1 MITFKQKIELL
12 KNLKTDTIDMS
23 NIDKYIEFMN
33 YKTITKPILQKVIYT
48 LIDLDVYISSIYD
61 SISEEDWND
70 IITAYD
76 TPIDN
81 PLYGLIREKIQIFLV
96 IYEKT
101 DNYIKNIKTGVLLDC
116 FSKIPFNKTSTT
128 QFLFFRLGLIRP
140 KAVLLYFF
148 ENVKIKP
155 IVYIPFFTSF
165 IARCDIPNFEV
176 ICEYIDYVKQ
186 LKKGTSL
193 NYVLATQGLLY
204 ICCFKREIFFKCV
217 EIIDYVFK
225 NDVYKLMN
233 SFLVETFC
241 ELFEYK
247 FKSFKSLE
255 NFALY
260 NFPFDKSI
268 FPKIRNL
275 YKDKYIEFK
284 K

>member
-1 MITFKQKIELL
+1 MLTFKKKIELI
-12 KNLKTDTIDMS
+12 KNLKTDTINLS
-23 NIDKYIEFMN
+23 NIDKYIEYMN
-33 YKTITKPILQKVIYT
+33 HKIITKPIFKKIIFT

-70 IITAYD
+70 IIISYD

-81 PLYGLIREKIQIFLV
+81 PLYGIIREKIQLFIV
-96 IYEKT
+96 IYEKV
-101 DNYIKNIKTGVLLDC
+101 DGYIKNIKTSVLLDC
-116 FSKIPFNKTSTT
+116 FSKIPFYKTSTI

-140 KAVLLYFF
+140 KAVLYFF
-148 ENVKIKP
+148 LENIKSNP

-165 IARCDIPNFEV
+165 VARCDIASYDA
-176 ICEYIDYVKQ
+176 IYEYVDYVKQ

-204 ICCFKREIFFKCV
+204 ICCFKRDIINKCV
-217 EIIDYVFK
+217 EIFNYVFN
-225 NDVYKLMN
+225 NDIYKLMN

-241 ELFEYK
+241 ELFDYK
-247 FKSFKSLE
+247 FKNFESLE
-255 NFALY
+255 NFSLY
-260 NFPFDKSI
+260 TFPFDKSI
-268 FPKIRNL
+268 FQKIRNL